1 MADWKH
7 KERFWEGDQEY
18 QSRDGNL
25 ISEDDIISN
34 SNYYYL
40 HFEDWLDLQCK
51 KGWEVIKMW
60 RISSGGFIC
69 IFRKK
74 AE

>member
-7 KERFWEGDQEY
+7 KERFWKSESEY

-25 ISEDDIISN
+25 ISEDDDWVED
-34 SNYYYL
+34 YL
-40 HFEDWLDLQCK
+40 DFEDWLDLQCK

-60 RISSGGFIC
+60 RSHNSGATTC